1 MVRLKFASGWSAS
14 GNGCSTECLKGPGES
29 PALSLSALDEGALT
43 CELGCVGKSRKVS
56 SPLCVVVALTAL
68 LLSAAPAGAS
78 TITLRGT
85 VPGDANAAVSMKI
98 VKVRGTPVKAKRIEF
113 KRLDHRCS
121 DGTVRQLNVRLAQ
134 TRILK
139 VGITAKYT
147 FFAGISPPSGLPAP
161 NNLNNLFVTGKLRR
175 SAAVVR
181 GTVDSTVRFPP
192 VAPAIANACISSERN
207 YVVRSAS

>member
-1 MVRLKFASGWSAS
+1 
-14 GNGCSTECLKGPGES
+14 
-29 PALSLSALDEGALT
+29 
-43 CELGCVGKSRKVS
+43 VGKSRKAS
-56 SPLCVVVALTAL
+56 HSLCVVAALTAL
-68 LLSAAPAGAS
+68 LLLSATPAGAS
-78 TITLRGT
+78 TVKLKGT
-85 VPGDANAAVSMKI
+85 VPGDANAVVSMKI
-98 VKVRGTPVKAKRIEF
+98 VKVRGAPVKAKRIEF

-207 YVVRSAS
+207 YLVHPAS